1 MKTTLS
7 AEWPSLRRPG
17 EGTPDR
23 AAKPMTASDCTPE
36 EGNESGGTECT
47 ITPFEQFARREI
59 ATLLRMQ
66 PTQVE
71 EASRSLADDIE
82 ANEEI
87 DREDA
92 VEIRKQ
98 ARELLRLTEGV
109 VLASGNQDADIGDRE
124 ALSLSAHGAG
134 QDVHEAVLDLD
145 RKVLNEEGIER
156 RDLERVFGYIEE
168 LERAVVEIAEKVPR
182 EDT

>member
-7 AEWPSLRRPG
+7 ADSPSSGRPG

-66 PTQVE
+66 PTYVE
-71 EASRSLADDIE
+71 EASRSIADDVE
-82 ANEEI
+82 QNEEI

-92 VEIRKQ
+92 VEVRKQ

-109 VLASGNQDADIGDRE
+109 VLASGSASDPDRE
-124 ALSLSAHGAG
+124 ALSGEAHSAGHE
-134 QDVHEAVLDLD
+134 VHQAVLDLD
-145 RKVLNEEGIER
+145 RKVLNEESIER
-156 RDLERVFGYIEE
+156 RDLERVFGWIEE
-168 LERAVVEIAEKVPR
+168 LEEAVVEIAEKMPR
-182 EDT
+182 EDD

>member
-1 MKTTLS
+1 MLS
-7 AEWPSLRRPG
+7 RSN
-17 EGTPDR
+17 
-23 AAKPMTASDCTPE
+23 PMTASDCTPDD
-36 EGNESGGTECT
+36 GHESGGSTENT

-59 ATLLRMQ
+59 AVLLRMQ
-66 PTQVE
+66 PTYIE

-82 ANEEI
+82 ENREI

-92 VEIRKQ
+92 VEVRKQ

-109 VLASGNQDADIGDRE
+109 VLASGNQDVDVGDRE
-124 ALSLSAHGAG
+124 SLSLSAHGAG

-145 RKVLNEEGIER
+145 RKVLNEEAIER
-156 RDLERVFGYIEE
+156 RDLERVFGYIEK

>member
-66 PTQVE
+66 PTYVE
-71 EASRSLADDIE
+71 EASRRLADDVE

-87 DREDA
+87 DRDDV
-92 VEIRKQ
+92 VEIRME

-109 VLASGNQDADIGDRE
+109 VLASGSADDPDRE
-124 ALSLSAHGAG
+124 ALSGEAHSAGHE
-134 QDVHEAVLDLD
+134 VHHAVLDLD
-145 RKVLNEEGIER
+145 KKVLNEDTIER
-156 RDLERVFGYIEE
+156 RDIERVFGWIEE
-168 LERAVVEIAEKVPR
+168 LEEAVVEIAEKIPR